1 MLHKHCLITQLP
13 SDGWYEG
20 SARRSDGKLLIT
32 RADYPELY
40 ELDPED
46 PEAEPEII
54 YTFDREDATGILNIS
69 AIPGIPDEFYVL
81 TADVDLVNV
90 QIDNHRVW
98 RLRVSS
104 SSPKPQLEPVF
115 NLPEGC
121 GVVSIEAAT
130 KDQIL
135 FGDQFNDCIHLLDM
149 RGGKNTFTPLVK
161 GQDYF
166 TPPGADS
173 FFGINRIRVHGGYM
187 WYTNSGRGVLGRI
200 PIGDL
205 ADAAGFKVT
214 GDHEL
219 VTDELEQTDG
229 LVISADSRTA
239 YVNCMSDGTLVQI
252 EMSPAAG
259 GKGVKAKVKAVV
271 EELINPTAL
280 LFTPGDSADQQNIN
294 VVCSGAVEVAW
305 RDSHSSESWAG
316 FADTIN
322 GSVSVS
328 VETTVETYNLGKGM
342 SRLQIQ

>member
-1 MLHKHCLITQLP
+1 MLHEHCLVTQLP

-20 SARRSDGKLLIT
+20 SARRSDGKLLVT

-46 PEAEPEII
+46 PDSEPDII

-69 AIPGIPDEFYVL
+69 AIPGVPDEFYVL

-90 QIDNHRVW
+90 QIDNHQVW

-104 SSPKPQLEPVF
+104 SSKPPQLEPVF
-115 NLPEGC
+115 KLPEGC

-130 KDQIL
+130 EQLIL
-135 FGDQFNDCIHLLDM
+135 FGDQFNDCIHLLDL
-149 RGGKNTFTPLVK
+149 RGGSGKNTFTALVK
-161 GQDYF
+161 GHDYF
-166 TPPGADS
+166 TPPSAES

-205 ADAAGFKVT
+205 AGAAGFKVT
-214 GDHEL
+214 GDHEV

-229 LVISADSRTA
+229 LIISADSRTA
-239 YVNCMSDGTLVQI
+239 YVNCMADGSLVQI
-252 EMSPAAG
+252 DMS
-259 GKGVKAKVKAVV
+259 KGTTKATVKKVL

-280 LFTPGDSADQQNIN
+280 LFTPGSSADKQVVN
-294 VVCSGAVEVAW
+294 VVCSGAMEVAW
-305 RDSHSSESWAG
+305 RDNHSSESWAG
-316 FADTIN
+316 FADTIKN
-322 GSVSVS
+322 SMSVS
-328 VETTVETYNLGKGM
+328 VETTVETYNIGKGM
-342 SRLQIQ
+342 STLQIQ